1 MCQNTFMKRVLI
13 IYASGSEGANS
24 RLEIER
30 GYLKEQMKKNF
41 YLCDSNFTRECSNP
55 DYDGFLISP

>member
-1 MCQNTFMKRVLI
+1 MKSEGVMCQNALLKKVLI

-24 RLEIER
+24 RLEIQR

-41 YLCDSNFTRECSNP
+41 YLCDTEFTRECGNSEH
-55 DYDGFLISP
+55 Y